1 MCRTACSGLIVSP
14 QVKISTAA
22 YRYSGQ
28 VWIERWDSAMT
39 TTPLTPKGLNSW
51 KATSTT
57 VALQALA
64 AATKISRTASTF
76 LSNSGSHP
84 YSSTK
89 RCLPSALNELPPF
102 PRAARSHLPPKREH
116 PQWPPQTSLR
126 LYNALAKLQGKN
138 AGPVASGRHPRRA
151 AGARIRDADAAPGAR
166 SSGPWM
172 GAGG

>member
-1 MCRTACSGLIVSP
+1 MDRTACSGLIVSP

-28 VWIERWDSAMT
+28 VWIDRWGSAVT
-39 TTPLTPKGLNSW
+39 TSPLTPKGFNSW

-57 VALQALA
+57 VALHALA
-64 AATKISRTASTF
+64 AATRISRTASTF

-102 PRAARSHLPPKREH
+102 TRAARSHLPPKREH
-116 PQWPPQTSLR
+116 PPWTTQTFLR
-126 LYNALAKLQGKN
+126 LYNGLEKLQEKN
-138 AGPVASGRHPRRA
+138 AFRGFREPRTPPGSPNDEGASLP
-151 AGARIRDADAAPGAR
+151 
-166 SSGPWM
+166 SGLWM
-172 GAGG
+172 GH